1 MESKHLDG
9 FIEEVINHAIVN
21 NVNND
26 GKCDS
31 SKDDDA
37 DFVNNFSKLM
47 SLRLL
52 ITSRW
57 NRSIGVSNAMSYWN
71 DWDNFS
77 GDQPCPN
84 C

>member
-47 SLRLL
+47 S
-52 ITSRW
+52 
-57 NRSIGVSNAMSYWN
+57 
-71 DWDNFS
+71 F
-77 GDQPCPN
+77 
-84 C
+84 